1 MFSGIIDPSVL
12 AESLQILG
20 SVSVHQVTS
29 DLRATLVQLRLKGAR
44 NIIIDTGVS
53 ELEKVIQATLDTGM
67 MTKSYNYIFTML
79 VCYMLL
85 QVTACTPLQDTF
97 VINHADIRTNYVLK
111 FSCILYCRTWKQE
124 TGHVWPTP
132 KPLF

>member
-1 MFSGIIDPSVL
+1 MIVVMTVGIIDPSVL

-44 NIIIDTGVS
+44 NIIVDTGIS
-53 ELEKVIQATLDTGM
+53 QLEKVIQATLDTGM

-79 VCYMLL
+79 VC
-85 QVTACTPLQDTF
+85 QIHFKTG
-97 VINHADIRTNYVLK
+97 LK
-111 FSCILYCRTWKQE
+111 E
-124 TGHVWPTP
+124 E
-132 KPLF
+132 